1 MDGFY
6 PMRVNGSLKIAPLAL
21 GVAETFLFPC
31 ACRAEIKIVRY
42 NNTNTLSS
50 SYLSISDATC
60 DSSIEY

>member
-1 MDGFY
+1 
-6 PMRVNGSLKIAPLAL
+6 MRVNGSSVSPKIALLAL
-21 GVAETFLFPC
+21 GVAETFLFSF

-50 SYLSISDATC
+50 SYLSISDATW